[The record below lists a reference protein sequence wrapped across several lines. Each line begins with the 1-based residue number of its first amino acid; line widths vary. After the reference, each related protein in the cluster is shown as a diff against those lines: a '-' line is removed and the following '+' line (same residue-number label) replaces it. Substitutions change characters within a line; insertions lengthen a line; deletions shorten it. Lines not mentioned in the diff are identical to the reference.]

1 MVVADAAVQEGAAV
15 ARDQRPQHA
24 YCRWPDPFDGEL
36 QNPIEVVLGDRE
48 VTRLFAAKR
57 IGQDLGRQ
65 MGSGPG
71 QQDCASTNE
80 AWGRLLTMQAKGAEE

>member
-1 MVVADAAVQEGAAV
+1 MVDGSAVAEEQRLVVVADAAVQEGAAV

-24 YCRWPDPFDGEL
+24 YCLWPDPFDGEL

-57 IGQDLGRQ
+57 IRQDLGR
-65 MGSGPG
+65 
-71 QQDCASTNE
+71 
-80 AWGRLLTMQAKGAEE
+80 